1 MKAFGMP
8 RIAVRPAVRM
18 EIKLLAERRE
28 AAAQTEMKEQTEA
41 GTRTVPAEQR
51 IAETRMKQTER
62 TEPETARTQTARKVH
77 RDGKED

>member
-28 AAAQTEMKEQTEA
+28 AAAQTEMTEQTEA
-41 GTRTVPAEQR
+41 G
-51 IAETRMKQTER
+51 TRMKQTER

>member
-41 GTRTVPAEQR
+41 GTR
-51 IAETRMKQTER
+51 MKQTER

-77 RDGKED
+77 GTGRRIRDGSITI

>member
-8 RIAVRPAVRM
+8 RIAVRPAARM

-41 GTRTVPAEQR
+41 GTRTELAEWKA
-51 IAETRMKQTER
+51 AETRA
-62 TEPETARTQTARKVH
+62 EPETARTQTARKVH

>member
-1 MKAFGMP
+1 MNKMLDGKLTEGFESIRMP

-41 GTRTVPAEQR
+41 GTRTELA
-51 IAETRMKQTER
+51 
-62 TEPETARTQTARKVH
+62 
-77 RDGKED
+77 DGSAKRRRNRWSRRRR